1 MEKILIREEILK
13 RRETLNSNLR
23 ESLSSSICSMIIKSF
38 FYLESKSL
46 MLYSSIRG
54 EVDLGILYNDALKR
68 HKSVYVPTV
77 SLRSLKINPVQC
89 FVDTIW
95 EKGPYGILEPM
106 YKPNRLRSKKLD
118 LIFIPGV
125 AFDRNSNRLGFGKG
139 FYDKFLKNMPN
150 TTLKIGVAFDFQIVD
165 TIKSDPWD
173 IKMDIIVT
181 EKGFICREES

>member
-13 RRETLNSNLR
+13 RREAISPDLR

-46 MLYSSIRG
+46 MLYSSIKG
-54 EVDLGILYNDALKR
+54 EVDLRILYNDALRR
-68 HKSVYVPTV
+68 HKSIFFPTV
-77 SLRSLKINPVQC
+77 SLRSLRINPVQC
-89 FVDTIW
+89 FVDTVW
-95 EKGPYGILEPM
+95 ERGPYGILEPM
-106 YKPNRLRSKKLD
+106 YRPNRINIKKLD

-125 AFDRNSNRLGFGKG
+125 AFDRKSNRLGFGKG
-139 FYDKFLKNMPN
+139 FYDKFLKNMPDN
-150 TTLKIGVAFDFQIVD
+150 TLKIGVAFDFQIFE

-181 EKGFICREES
+181 EKGFLCRGES